1 MQASF
6 THMMRDFKAT
16 SCFLHVRC
24 SNAAA
29 LPLYRDALG
38 FRVVKTEV
46 NVVFLQSACICRLR
60 LHSMFFPVSSCLR
73 ESKDSTRR
81 CRVYKASRC
90 VVVTAARR
98 SRSRRRQTTLFCWMQ
113 QQNDDCGCDLSERIL
128 RRRRRC
134 SIYARSSRFLQSAL
148 SMKIT
153 ETLTN
158 RPHSLPLLP
167 PPILAYLPWLR

>member
-46 NVVFLQSACICRLR
+46 NVVFLQSACVCRLR
-60 LHSMFFPVSSCLR
+60 LHSMFFPASSCLR

-90 VVVTAARR
+90 VVVTPRDALDLDADKQHFFAGC
-98 SRSRRRQTTLFCWMQ
+98 SNKMTTAGVIFQ
-113 QQNDDCGCDLSERIL
+113 KGYYGDGED
-128 RRRRRC
+128 
-134 SIYARSSRFLQSAL
+134 AL
-148 SMKIT
+148 SM
-153 ETLTN
+153 LA
-158 RPHSLPLLP
+158 PLDSSNL
-167 PPILAYLPWLR
+167 LCQ